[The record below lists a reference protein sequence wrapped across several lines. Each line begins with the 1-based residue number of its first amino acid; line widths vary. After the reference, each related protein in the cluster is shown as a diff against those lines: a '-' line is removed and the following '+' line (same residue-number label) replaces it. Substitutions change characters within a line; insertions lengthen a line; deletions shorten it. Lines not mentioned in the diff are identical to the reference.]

1 MLMNSEA
8 PGALAIVT
16 KAGHCRN
23 SPSSNF
29 TMYVI
34 YLLVEKLQL
43 ELTKKNAPPIISSL
57 TQRSILD
64 FLFYSYKWNS

>member
-43 ELTKKNAPPIISSL
+43 ELTKKNAYL
-57 TQRSILD
+57 R
-64 FLFYSYKWNS
+64 